1 MNNIINENT
10 INENTINKNTI
21 NENIDDLDSSWLEEF
36 ENFEKVYKDFYKE
49 SVTFTKLRCIYINKS
64 NEIEKIL
71 EEKIFLKNKGIL
83 TKEELISIIK
93 HNAFSNQIRYS
104 LLSILKFNIIL
115 EPHNIKNFLKHKDKS
130 LNFGQQFLQSIKN
143 IDSILFEKT
152 ISMFHDLNEIII
164 VFHENINKSLV
175 SGDNNELRKTY
186 TKKVF
191 IKTNT
196 KKLTKRKQYRDYST

>member
-1 MNNIINENT
+1 MLSNYNTLMNQNI
-10 INENTINKNTI
+10 I

-36 ENFEKVYKDFYKE
+36 ENLEKVYKDFYKE
-49 SVTFTKLRCIYINKS
+49 SVTFTKLRSIYINRS
-64 NEIEKIL
+64 NEIEKVL
-71 EEKIFLKNKGIL
+71 EEKILLKNKGIL

-104 LLSILKFNIIL
+104 LLSILKFNINL

-130 LNFGQQFLQSIKN
+130 LNWGQQFLHSIKN

-164 VFHENINKSLV
+164 VFHENINKTLI
-175 SGDNNELRKTY
+175 SGDKSELGYTH

-191 IKTNT
+191 IKPNT
-196 KKLTKRKQYRDYST
+196 KKNTKRKQYKDYNT